1 MIVKIFDFKKKN
13 LEKFNFFLLYGNNK
27 GLIQETIENQ
37 LKKILPKNIYN
48 YEENDILQN
57 SENFRENLLTKSF
70 FDDKKLIIISRTTD
84 KIFSIIEEIIEKDL
98 EDISLILESTQLEKK
113 SKLRNYFEKNSKTIC
128 IPFYEDNN
136 QTLDNIIKNFLK
148 EKNINLSQ
156 QNINLIIDRSKGD
169 RLNLKNELS
178 KIEIYSKNK
187 KKIDYGEI
195 LKLTNLAENYDIS
208 ELVENSLAKNRRKT
222 LNILNENNFGTEDC
236 VLIIRI
242 FLFKLKRLLKLKTE
256 FIKNK
261 NLEKTISAYKP
272 PIFWKEKELLKH
284 QVKIWDYNNIKN
296 LIINTNNLEY
306 EIKKNPNIS
315 IYLVTDFILEKT
327 LGANN

>member
-1 MIVKIFDFKKKN
+1 MIVKIFELKKKN

-57 SENFRENLLTKSF
+57 SENFKENLLTKSF

-84 KIFSIIEEIIEKDL
+84 KIFNIIEEIIEKDL

-136 QTLDNIIKNFLK
+136 LTLDLLTKNFLK

-169 RLNLKNELS
+169 RLNLKNELN
-178 KIEIYSKNK
+178 KIELYSKNK
-187 KKIDYGEI
+187 KKIDYEDI
-195 LKLTNLAENYDIS
+195 LKFPRNQYFFYSWSIA
-208 ELVENSLAKNRRKT
+208 
-222 LNILNENNFGTEDC
+222 
-236 VLIIRI
+236 
-242 FLFKLKRLLKLKTE
+242 LF
-256 FIKNK
+256 
-261 NLEKTISAYKP
+261 
-272 PIFWKEKELLKH
+272 
-284 QVKIWDYNNIKN
+284 
-296 LIINTNNLEY
+296 
-306 EIKKNPNIS
+306 
-315 IYLVTDFILEKT
+315 YLVHFSSLICHL
-327 LGANN
+327 